1 MDVVKSK
8 TGFIWFYRPS
18 MSQGT
23 VMIQTQNRLHEK
35 DFTIATPEEFVHRFG
50 GTRVIN
56 KVRILFTKLV
66 ISFLSELLFIA
77 LKKFPPFPNR
87 F

>member
-1 MDVVKSK
+1 
-8 TGFIWFYRPS
+8 

-35 DFTIATPEEFVHRFG
+35 DFTVATPEEFVHRFG

-56 KVRILFTKLV
+56 KVSIYFKSLERPRARKL
-66 ISFLSELLFIA
+66 
-77 LKKFPPFPNR
+77 NQN
-87 F
+87 